1 MITANYTDM
10 ELLINSSEE
19 LRQLTGN
26 YYANNDFSKVV
37 GDIEQ
42 ATEELTELVGEKVME
57 LAAAGENTELLKK
70 VQRPIAILATLRLYR
85 KNDLSHEDDGRK
97 FKISTDGTDKLP
109 WEWQLDRDDA
119 MHLEEYYR
127 AVDALIRY
135 LNKTNLQEWTES
147 DTYLEAQKLIIRS
160 GRELNRYFPTE
171 GSERLYLMLVPFI
184 REVQT
189 RTVSRAYGEKWLE
202 LLGEKGTETE
212 AHYAASMAVALL
224 AMSAALRRLPLRLF
238 PMGVVQ
244 GYLAENGMK
253 GSQVPSL
260 DDVARTAAWMA
271 GDGEHWLDE
280 MKRARDGSAPDYQL
294 LPENDRRNK
303 YMRL

>member
-57 LAAAGENTELLKK
+57 QAAIGNNAELLKK

-97 FKISTDGTDKLP
+97 FKVSTDGTDKLP

-135 LNKTNLQEWTES
+135 LNKTNLKEWTES
-147 DTYLEAQKLIIRS
+147 ATYVETQKLIIRS
-160 GRELNRYFPTE
+160 GRDLNRYFPTE
-171 GSERLYLMLVPFI
+171 GSERLYLMLVPFL

-189 RTVSRAYGEKWLE
+189 RTVSRAYGEKWPE
-202 LLGEKGTETE
+202 LLQEKGNETE

-224 AMSAALRRLPLRLF
+224 AMSTALRRLPLRVF
-238 PMGVVQ
+238 PMGVVR
-244 GYLAENGMK
+244 GYLAENGMN

-260 DDVARTAAWMA
+260 DDVARIAAWMA

-280 MKRARDGSAPDYQL
+280 MKRARDGFAPDYPL

-303 YMRL
+303 YIRL

>member
-57 LAAAGENTELLKK
+57 QAAIGNNAELLKK

-97 FKISTDGTDKLP
+97 FKVSTDGTDKLP

-135 LNKTNLQEWTES
+135 LNKTNLKEWTES
-147 DTYLEAQKLIIRS
+147 ATYVETQKLIIRN
-160 GRELNRYFPTE
+160 GRDLNRYFPTE

-184 REVQT
+184 REVQM
-189 RTVSRAYGEKWLE
+189 RTVSRAYGEKWPE
-202 LLGEKGTETE
+202 LLQEKGDETE

-238 PMGVVQ
+238 PMGVVR

-260 DDVARTAAWMA
+260 DDVARTSAWMA

-280 MKRARDGSAPDYQL
+280 MKRARDGSSPDYQL
-294 LPENDRRNK
+294 LPENNKRNK
-303 YMRL
+303 YMRV

>member
-26 YYANNDFSKVV
+26 YYANNDFSKVM

-42 ATEELTELVGEKVME
+42 ATEELTELVGEQVVK
-57 LAAAGENTELLKK
+57 LAADGKDAELLKK

-97 FKISTDGTDKLP
+97 FKVSTDGTDKLP

-135 LNKTNLQEWTES
+135 LNKTNLKEWTES
-147 DTYLEAQKLIIRS
+147 DTYIETQKLIIRS

-184 REVQT
+184 REVQM
-189 RTVSRAYGEKWLE
+189 RTVSRAYGEKWPE
-202 LLGEKGTETE
+202 LLQEKGDETE

-253 GSQVPSL
+253 GSRVPSL
-260 DDVARTAAWMA
+260 DDVARTTAWMA

>member
-1 MITANYTDM
+1 MDNM
-10 ELLINSSEE
+10 LLINSSEE

-42 ATEELTELVGEKVME
+42 ATEELAELVGEKVME
-57 LAAAGENTELLKK
+57 KAAGRDDAELLKK

-97 FKISTDGTDKLP
+97 FKVSTDGTDKLP

-147 DTYLEAQKLIIRS
+147 DTYIETQKLIIRS

-184 REVQT
+184 REVQM
-189 RTVSRAYGEKWLE
+189 RTVSRAYGEKWPE
-202 LLGEKGTETE
+202 LLQEKGTETE

-253 GSQVPSL
+253 GSRVPSL
-260 DDVARTAAWMA
+260 DDVARTTAWMA

-303 YMRL
+303 YMRV

>member
-42 ATEELTELVGEKVME
+42 ATEELAELVGEKVME

-97 FKISTDGTDKLP
+97 FKVSTDGTDKLP

-147 DTYLEAQKLIIRS
+147 DTYIETQKLIIRS

-189 RTVSRAYGEKWLE
+189 RTVSRAYGEKWPE
-202 LLGEKGTETE
+202 LLEEKGDETE

-224 AMSAALRRLPLRLF
+224 AMSTALRRLPLRLF

-260 DDVARTAAWMA
+260 DDVARTSAWMA

-280 MKRARDGSAPDYQL
+280 MKRARDGSAPDYPL

-303 YMRL
+303 YMRV

>member
-1 MITANYTDM
+1 M
-10 ELLINSSEE
+10 EILINSSEE
-19 LRQLTGN
+19 LRLLTGN

-42 ATEELTELVGEKVME
+42 ATEELAELVGEKVIE
-57 LAAAGENTELLKK
+57 QAAAGENAELLKK
-70 VQRPIAILATLRLYR
+70 VQRPIAIMATLRLYR

-97 FKISTDGTDKLP
+97 FKVSTDGTDKLP

-135 LNKTNLQEWTES
+135 LNKTSIKEWTES
-147 DTYLEAQKLIIRS
+147 DTYLETQKLIIRS

-189 RTVSRAYGEKWLE
+189 RTVSRAYGEKWQN
-202 LLGEKGTETE
+202 LLQEKGSESE

-224 AMSAALRRLPLRLF
+224 AMSTALRRLPLRLF

-244 GYLAENGMK
+244 DYLSENGMK
-253 GSQVPSL
+253 GSRVPSL
-260 DDVARTAAWMA
+260 DDVARTSEWMA
-271 GDGEHWLDE
+271 GDGEHWVDE
-280 MKRARDGSAPDYQL
+280 MKRARDGSTPDYPL

-303 YMRL
+303 FMRV

>member
-57 LAAAGENTELLKK
+57 QAAIGNNAELLKK

-97 FKISTDGTDKLP
+97 FKVSTDGTDKLP

-127 AVDALIRY
+127 AVDALIRN
-135 LNKTNLQEWTES
+135 LNKTNLKEWTES
-147 DTYLEAQKLIIRS
+147 ATYVETQKLIIRN
-160 GRELNRYFPTE
+160 GRDLNRYFPTE

-189 RTVSRAYGEKWLE
+189 RTVSRAYGEKWPE
-202 LLGEKGTETE
+202 LLGEKGNETE

-224 AMSAALRRLPLRLF
+224 AMSTALRRLPLRVF
-238 PMGVVQ
+238 PMGVVR
-244 GYLAENGMK
+244 GYLAENGMN

-280 MKRARDGSAPDYQL
+280 MKRARDGSSPDYPL

-303 YMRL
+303 YIRL

>member
-1 MITANYTDM
+1 M
-10 ELLINSSEE
+10 LLINSSEE

-97 FKISTDGTDKLP
+97 FKVSTDGTDKLP

-135 LNKTNLQEWTES
+135 LNKTNLKEWTDS
-147 DTYLEAQKLIIRS
+147 DTYIETQKLIIRS
-160 GRELNRYFPTE
+160 GRELSRYFPTE

-189 RTVSRAYGEKWLE
+189 RTVSRAYGEKWPE
-202 LLGEKGTETE
+202 LLGRSTLCRLDGRSFTG
-212 AHYAASMAVALL
+212 YVYCFAS
-224 AMSAALRRLPLRLF
+224 
-238 PMGVVQ
+238 
-244 GYLAENGMK
+244 
-253 GSQVPSL
+253 
-260 DDVARTAAWMA
+260 
-271 GDGEHWLDE
+271 
-280 MKRARDGSAPDYQL
+280 SAPPGFPDGRSPGLSGRERHEWQ
-294 LPENDRRNK
+294 PGSVAGRRGSNRR
-303 YMRL
+303 MDGRRRRTLA

>member
-1 MITANYTDM
+1 MITANNTYM
-10 ELLINSSEE
+10 EILINSSEE

-57 LAAAGENTELLKK
+57 KAADGTDAELLKK

-97 FKISTDGTDKLP
+97 FKVSTDGTDKLP

-135 LNKTNLQEWTES
+135 LNKTNLKEWTES
-147 DTYLEAQKLIIRS
+147 DTYLETHKLIIRS

-189 RTVSRAYGEKWLE
+189 LTVSRAYGEGWPD
-202 LLGEKGTETE
+202 LLQEKGSESE

-224 AMSAALRRLPLRLF
+224 AMSTALRRLPLRLF

-260 DDVARTAAWMA
+260 DDVARTSAWMT
-271 GDGEHWLDE
+271 GDGEHWIDE
-280 MKRARDGSAPDYQL
+280 MKRARDGSMPDYPL
-294 LPENDRRNK
+294 LPENDKRNK
-303 YMRL
+303 FMRV

>member
-1 MITANYTDM
+1 MITANNTYM
-10 ELLINSSEE
+10 EILINSSEE

-57 LAAAGENTELLKK
+57 KAADGTDAELLKK

-97 FKISTDGTDKLP
+97 FKVSTDGTDKLP

-135 LNKTNLQEWTES
+135 LNKTNLKEWTES
-147 DTYLEAQKLIIRS
+147 DTYLETQKLIIRS

-189 RTVSRAYGEKWLE
+189 LTVSRAYGEGWPD
-202 LLGEKGTETE
+202 LLQEKGSESE

-224 AMSAALRRLPLRLF
+224 AMSTALRRLPLRLF

-260 DDVARTAAWMA
+260 DDVARTSAWMT
-271 GDGEHWLDE
+271 GDGEHWIDE
-280 MKRARDGSAPDYQL
+280 MKRARDGSMPDYPL
-294 LPENDRRNK
+294 LPENDKRNK
-303 YMRL
+303 FMRV

>member
-57 LAAAGENTELLKK
+57 QAAIGNNAELLKK

-97 FKISTDGTDKLP
+97 FKVSTDGTDKLP

-135 LNKTNLQEWTES
+135 LNKTNLKEWTES
-147 DTYLEAQKLIIRS
+147 ATYVETQKLIIRS

-184 REVQT
+184 REVQM
-189 RTVSRAYGEKWLE
+189 RTVSRAYGEKWPE
-202 LLGEKGTETE
+202 LLQEKGDETE

-224 AMSAALRRLPLRLF
+224 AMSAALRRLPLRVF
-238 PMGVVQ
+238 PMGVVR
-244 GYLAENGMK
+244 GYLAENGMN

-260 DDVARTAAWMA
+260 DDVARIAAWMA

-280 MKRARDGSAPDYQL
+280 MKRARDGFAPDYPL

>member
-57 LAAAGENTELLKK
+57 LAVVGNNAELLKK

-97 FKISTDGTDKLP
+97 FKVSTDGTDKLP

-135 LNKTNLQEWTES
+135 LNKTNLKEWTES
-147 DTYLEAQKLIIRS
+147 DTYLETQKLIIRS

-171 GSERLYLMLVPFI
+171 GSERLYLMLVPFL

-189 RTVSRAYGEKWLE
+189 RTVSRAYGEKWPE
-202 LLGEKGTETE
+202 LLQEKGNETE

-224 AMSAALRRLPLRLF
+224 AMSAALRRFPLRLF

-244 GYLAENGMK
+244 DYLAENGMK

-260 DDVARTAAWMA
+260 DDVARTSAWMA

-280 MKRARDGSAPDYQL
+280 MKRARDGSAPDYTL

>member
-57 LAAAGENTELLKK
+57 QAVVGNNAELLKK

-97 FKISTDGTDKLP
+97 FKVSTDGTDKLP

-135 LNKTNLQEWTES
+135 LNKTNLKEWTES
-147 DTYLEAQKLIIRS
+147 DTYLETQKLIIRS
-160 GRELNRYFPTE
+160 GRDLNRYFPTE
-171 GSERLYLMLVPFI
+171 GSERLYLMLVPFL

-189 RTVSRAYGEKWLE
+189 RTVSRAYGEKWPE
-202 LLGEKGTETE
+202 LLQEKGNETE

-244 GYLAENGMK
+244 GYLSENGMK

-260 DDVARTAAWMA
+260 DDVARTSAWMA

-280 MKRARDGSAPDYQL
+280 MKRARDGSSPDYQL
-294 LPENDRRNK
+294 LPENDKRNK
-303 YMRL
+303 YMRV

>member
-1 MITANYTDM
+1 M

-19 LRQLTGN
+19 LRLLTGN
-26 YYANNDFSKVV
+26 YYANNDFSKVM

-42 ATEELTELVGEKVME
+42 ATEELAELVGEKVME
-57 LAAAGENTELLKK
+57 LAIGGTKPELLKK

-97 FKISTDGTDKLP
+97 FKVSTDGTDKLP

-135 LNKTNLQEWTES
+135 LNKTNLKEWTES
-147 DTYLEAQKLIIRS
+147 DTYIETQKLLIRN
-160 GRELNRYFPTE
+160 GRELNHYFPTE

-189 RTVSRAYGEKWLE
+189 RTVSRAYGEGWSE
-202 LLGEKGTETE
+202 LLQEKGQETE

-224 AMSAALRRLPLRLF
+224 AMSTALRRLPLRLF

-253 GSQVPSL
+253 GSRVPSL
-260 DDVARTAAWMA
+260 DDVARTSAWMA

-280 MKRARDGSAPDYQL
+280 MKRARDGSAPDYTL

>member
-1 MITANYTDM
+1 M

-19 LRQLTGN
+19 LRRLTGN
-26 YYANNDFSKVV
+26 YYANNDFTKIV
-37 GDIEQ
+37 GDLEQ
-42 ATEELTELVGEKVME
+42 ATEELAGIVGEKVVE
-57 LAAAGENTELLKK
+57 LAAGGEDPELLKK

-97 FKISTDGTDKLP
+97 FKVSTDGTDKLP

-127 AVDALIRY
+127 AVDTLIRY
-135 LNKTNLQEWTES
+135 LNKTRPEEWAES
-147 DTYLEAQKLIIRS
+147 ATQREAKKLIVRS

-171 GSERLYLMLVPFI
+171 GSERLYLLLVPFI

-189 RTVSRAYGEKWLE
+189 GTVCRAYGEKWTE
-202 LLGEKGTETE
+202 LIEEEGEESQ

-224 AMSAALRRLPLRLF
+224 AMSTALHRLPLRLF

-244 GYLAENGMK
+244 GFLAENGMK
-253 GSQVPSL
+253 SSRIPSL
-260 DDVARTAAWMA
+260 DDVARTADWMA
-271 GDGEHWLDE
+271 ADARRWVDE
-280 MKRARDGSAPDYQL
+280 MKRARDGSEPDYPL
-294 LPENDRRNK
+294 LPKNDRRNK

>member
-57 LAAAGENTELLKK
+57 QAAIGNNAELLKK

-97 FKISTDGTDKLP
+97 FKVSTDGTDKLP
-109 WEWQLDRDDA
+109 WEWQLDRDDS

-135 LNKTNLQEWTES
+135 LNKTNLKEWTES
-147 DTYLEAQKLIIRS
+147 DTYIETQKLIIRS
-160 GRELNRYFPTE
+160 GRELNCYFPTE

-189 RTVSRAYGEKWLE
+189 RTVSRAYGEKWPE
-202 LLGEKGTETE
+202 LLGEKGNETE

-244 GYLAENGMK
+244 G
-253 GSQVPSL
+253 
-260 DDVARTAAWMA
+260 
-271 GDGEHWLDE
+271 
-280 MKRARDGSAPDYQL
+280 
-294 LPENDRRNK
+294 
-303 YMRL
+303 

>member
-42 ATEELTELVGEKVME
+42 ATEELSELVGEKVME
-57 LAAAGENTELLKK
+57 KAAGGDDAELLKK

-97 FKISTDGTDKLP
+97 FKVSTDGTDKLP

-147 DTYLEAQKLIIRS
+147 DTYLETQKLIIRS

-189 RTVSRAYGEKWLE
+189 RTVSRAYGEKWPE
-202 LLGEKGTETE
+202 LLGEKGDETE

-224 AMSAALRRLPLRLF
+224 AMSTALRRLPLRLF

-260 DDVARTAAWMA
+260 DDVARTSAWMA

-280 MKRARDGSAPDYQL
+280 MKRARDGSAPDYPL